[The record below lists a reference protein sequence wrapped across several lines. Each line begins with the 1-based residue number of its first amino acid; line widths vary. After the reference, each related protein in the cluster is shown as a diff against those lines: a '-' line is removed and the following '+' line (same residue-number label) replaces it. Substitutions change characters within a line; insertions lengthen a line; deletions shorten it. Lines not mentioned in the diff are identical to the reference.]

1 MSSANESLDDIINVT
16 VQTRTTTTGAPKN
29 GGSEFDSNGDP
40 LRSQGGPNAS
50 TPSSRGGPKTLVS
63 KLKRVVL
70 FNKTDMADDR
80 LTEQWRRYYA
90 SHRDGMDSV
99 DDPIWMSLS
108 SEGKKGG
115 GDWSQRQRRSYRSLL
130 DRLYKHPLAGKDHKG
145 QDIRLDESM
154 VEERLTAVGK
164 FGGGA
169 LPFQP
174 HVSLVVGV
182 PNVGKSTLIN
192 QLTGKKGAVVTPRPA
207 TTRTFQLFKI
217 DASAGQGNVGSHGT
231 SSTRSGGRTSR
242 SGIKLTPR
250 EISLPESGSQLS
262 LSRNIASPTSTG
274 SGEKPVLW
282 IMDTPGVMM
291 PSNIDTE
298 RGLKLALCGN
308 IADKIVPGTYETLAK
323 YLHHLLFTLPYAP
336 KPEQW
341 VARLKLQ
348 SSILV
353 PESLSTSPT
362 FDSEF
367 LSANYESLIQQ
378 ICKVYGKQDEY
389 SAAEFF
395 VLAFRS
401 GKLGHITLDLPPEL

>member
-1 MSSANESLDDIINVT
+1 M
-16 VQTRTTTTGAPKN
+16 
-29 GGSEFDSNGDP
+29 
-40 LRSQGGPNAS
+40 
-50 TPSSRGGPKTLVS
+50 
-63 KLKRVVL
+63 KRVVV
-70 FNKTDMADDR
+70 FNKTDTADDR
-80 LTEQWRRYYA
+80 VCEKWRRYFNT
-90 SHRDGMDSV
+90 HRVGMDDV

-108 SEGKKGG
+108 SESKKGG
-115 GDWSQRQRRSYRSLL
+115 GDWSTRQRRAYRTLVE
-130 DRLYKHPLAGKDHKG
+130 RLYKHPLAGKGFDGKE
-145 QDIRLDESM
+145 IRLDESM
-154 VEERLTAVGK
+154 VEERLTAMGK

-192 QLTGKKGAVVTPRPA
+192 QLTGRKGAVVTPRPA

-217 DASAGQGNVGSHGT
+217 DASTGT
-231 SSTRSGGRTSR
+231 SSSGSQGGSNRGTNTRIKG
-242 SGIKLTPR
+242 GIKLTPR

-262 LSRNIASPTSTG
+262 LSRNITAPSSSN

-291 PSNIDTE
+291 PSNLDTE

-323 YLHHLLFTLPYAP
+323 YLHHLLFTLPHAP

-353 PESLSTSPT
+353 PESLVTPAA
-362 FDSEF
+362 FDSSF
-367 LSANYESLIQQ
+367 LSANYQSMIDQ
-378 ICKVYGKQDEY
+378 ICKVYGKQDEH

-401 GKLGHITLDLPPEL
+401 GKLGNISLEVPPEL